1 MLLLFAGKL
10 SAQDFTNADTL
21 RFVDAMQFRMI
32 NYAFDKTLETRI
44 PRALKDSV
52 RPTLWERAQCTSG
65 KAFRFATDSRAV
77 AVRYNLLTNMH
88 MMHMAD
94 TGIKGTDLYILD
106 DNGTW
111 QFVNCNRPVRIDSDV
126 RPREDSIQRKV
137 MVDKLDG
144 RMHEYMLYLPL
155 YDGVRWLEIG
165 IDSTATIMEPVAEN
179 PQRSPRFVFYG
190 TSILQGGCA
199 CRPGMV
205 ATSILQRTLGVECI
219 NLGFSGEGKMDS
231 CMARAMATI
240 PDVAAFILDPVP
252 NCTKNM
258 CDSLT
263 YGFVHLLRTLRPE
276 VPIIMVE
283 GPMYSYAKYSSFY
296 GEYLPQKNEKFHD
309 NFLRLLAD
317 NPNNIYY
324 VGSNDLWGPDNEGTV
339 DGIHLTDIGFYFYAK
354 KLEPYLRN
362 ILEGNNAGPADTY
375 QTQLALA
382 IAEKERER
390 AHEQNDAEEKDG
402 SETPSSADEQVA
414 PQPPAAPSKAD
425 KQK

>member
-1 MLLLFAGKL
+1 MNRLLKTLCLGWLLLFAGAL

-44 PRALKDSV
+44 PPELKDSV
-52 RPTLWERAQCTSG
+52 RPTLWERSQCTSG

-106 DNGTW
+106 DDGTW

-137 MVDKLDG
+137 YIDRLDG

-165 IDSTATIMEPVAEN
+165 IDSTATILQPVVES
-179 PQRSPRFVFYG
+179 PRSSPRFVFYG

-205 ATSILQRTLGVECI
+205 ATSILQRDLDVECI

-263 YGFVHLLRTLRPE
+263 YGFVHLLRTLRPG

-296 GEYLPQKNEKFHD
+296 GEYLPQKNSELHK
-309 NFLRLLAD
+309 NFLRLLDDDPD
-317 NPNNIYY
+317 NLYY
-324 VGSNDLWGPDNEGTV
+324 ISSNGLWGPNNEGTV

-354 KLEPYLRN
+354 TLEPYLQN
-362 ILEGNNAGPADTY
+362 ILEARKAGPVDT
-375 QTQLALA
+375 
-382 IAEKERER
+382 KE
-390 AHEQNDAEEKDG
+390 
-402 SETPSSADEQVA
+402 
-414 PQPPAAPSKAD
+414 
-425 KQK
+425 